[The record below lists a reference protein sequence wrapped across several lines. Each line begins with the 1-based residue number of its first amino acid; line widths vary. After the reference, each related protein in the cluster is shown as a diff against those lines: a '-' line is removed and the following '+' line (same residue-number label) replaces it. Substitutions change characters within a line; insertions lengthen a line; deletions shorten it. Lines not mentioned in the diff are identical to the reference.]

1 MKRKGMALLLGL
13 LCMLLFSGCIRRG
26 ASDGSWRKVSD
37 AGVLKVGIYDS
48 RFPMCTLT
56 GSRCEGYDADLMS
69 ELSSRLGVSVTY
81 VDIARSGKTAAQL
94 MAAGTIDCAIGGIE
108 YNAELERTYLLSES
122 YLSDEHIIALPA
134 QSNIGNLADLA
145 GKIVSVAVPSSSM
158 DALRKAILLK
168 ESFAQLNECGNDVD
182 ALMQF
187 TEHTTDAVIV
197 RRTVAEYFT
206 ANIQPV
212 RFLKTETGANETL
225 GKMDYVILLPRDS
238 QSLLEKINE
247 TYETMKRDDV
257 PKQLYN
263 RWFVEK
269 QQKTTEKQT
278 LSDNPDN

>member
-1 MKRKGMALLLGL
+1 MKRKGAVLLLALLCIL
-13 LCMLLFSGCIRRG
+13 MFSGCSHIG

-37 AGVLKVGIYDS
+37 AGVLKVGVYSNI
-48 RFPMCTLT
+48 FPMCTLI
-56 GSRCEGYDADLMS
+56 GGRCEGYDADLMS
-69 ELSSRLGVSVTY
+69 ELSSRMGVSVTY

-108 YNAELERTYLLSES
+108 YSAELERTYLLSEP
-122 YLSDEHIIALPA
+122 YLSDEHIIALPT
-134 QSNIGNLADLA
+134 QSNIEDLADMA

-158 DALRKAILLK
+158 DALRKAVLLK
-168 ESFAQLNECGNDVD
+168 DSFAQLNECGNDVD

-197 RRTVAEYFT
+197 RRTVAEYFA
-206 ANIQPV
+206 ANILPV
-212 RFLKTETGANETL
+212 RFLKTETGTNEAL
-225 GKMDYVILLPRDS
+225 GMMDYVILLPRDS

-257 PKQLYN
+257 PQQLYN

-269 QQKTTEKQT
+269 QQKTTEEQP
-278 LSDNPDN
+278 LSDEPN